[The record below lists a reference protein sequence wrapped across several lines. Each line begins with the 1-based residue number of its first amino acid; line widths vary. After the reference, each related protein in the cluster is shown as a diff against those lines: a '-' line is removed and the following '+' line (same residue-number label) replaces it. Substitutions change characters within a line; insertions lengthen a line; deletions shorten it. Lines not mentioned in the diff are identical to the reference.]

1 MAKPKNTEPMVDC
14 GCYQTVSEPDGDCA
28 VCPMCKEIAPVIYV
42 CADGCGDD
50 DGEHCECEEN
60 AKHEAECARMKSLY
74 DAEVKYGIHIP
85 EGTKPELMP
94 DLDGFF

>member
-1 MAKPKNTEPMVDC
+1 MKPKNTEPMVDC

-28 VCPMCKEIAPVIYV
+28 ACPMCGEIATVIRV
-42 CADGCGDD
+42 CADGCGDH
-50 DGEHCECEEN
+50 DGESCTCEED
-60 AKHEAECARMKSLY
+60 AEHCAMVVRMKSLY

-94 DLDGFF
+94 DLDGVY